1 MAAMAAAVVLDTE
14 TTDLDGVVIEIAV
27 VDACTGETLLDTL
40 VNPGGVPVSAGA
52 RAVHGITDDE
62 LAAAPCWADVVPR
75 FLAAAGARRNLAYNA
90 FTCQTS
96 CREWVCR
103 DFNTRRGVTAN
114 GGGDLDMAPAV
125 KAPAIVCLAVLRTLL
140 GYGLRYLSSSK
151 AKRGLHCL
159 RISSATDFRHYFQ
172 VVAYLAGGSGID
184 RCDRGRVVAW
194 AVSGCVQR
202 CARVPRG
209 IGDGRG
215 RCRSGRGRVVA
226 WAVSGCV
233 QRCARVP
240 RGIGDGRGRCR
251 SGRGRRWC
259 LSCGTTSGQAQYADT
274 DSHGYLQVS
283 ADDHS
288 KFPHRLSCIFQA
300 ECGRG
305 EQLWPAARSG
315 AGH

>member
-215 RCRSGRGRVVA
+215 RCRSGRGR
-226 WAVSGCV
+226 
-233 QRCARVP
+233 
-240 RGIGDGRGRCR
+240 
-251 SGRGRRWC
+251 RWC

>member
-62 LAAAPCWADVVPR
+62 LATAPCWADVVPR

-215 RCRSGRGRVVA
+215 RCRSGRGR
-226 WAVSGCV
+226 
-233 QRCARVP
+233 
-240 RGIGDGRGRCR
+240 
-251 SGRGRRWC
+251 RWC